1 MIIFV
6 IVIALG
12 AIFFIPM
19 IDLSNNMDSL
29 RREYNTMTHKELDNI
44 YVNSNSN
51 IFSVD
56 TNFREQVGVDI
67 QKKRFFSSV
76 FNGYIL
82 VNSFKEPSYRLVN
95 TIDLNKVIDI
105 ELREDNDIVTKVSTA
120 SVVARGVVG
129 GVVAGGIGT
138 IIGGATAK
146 SKSSSSLKE
155 ISIRFKLSDMNNPYQ
170 EILVAFN
177 KNGISK
183 EKRQEVYKLF
193 SQLELLLYNMKNE

>member
-19 IDLSNNMDSL
+19 IDLSNNMNSL
-29 RREYNTMTHKELDNI
+29 IPEYRNMTHEELDNI
-44 YVNSNSN
+44 YVNTNSN

-56 TNFREQVGVDI
+56 TSFMEQAGLDI
-67 QKKRFFSSV
+67 QNKRFFSST
-76 FNGYIL
+76 FNGYVL
-82 VNSFKEPSYRLVN
+82 VNGFKESSYRLVN
-95 TIDLNKVIDI
+95 IIDLNKVIDI

-120 SVVARGVVG
+120 SVVARGIVG

-138 IIGGATAK
+138 LVGGATAK
-146 SKSSSSLKE
+146 SNSSSSLKE

-193 SQLELLLYNMKNE
+193 SQLELVISDLEK

>member
-6 IVIALG
+6 IVVALG

-29 RREYNTMTHKELDNI
+29 RREYNTMSHKELENI

-51 IFSVD
+51 VFSVD
-56 TNFREQVGVDI
+56 TNFREQVGIDI
-67 QKKRFFSSV
+67 QRERFFSST

-82 VNSFKEPSYRLVN
+82 VNGFKEPSYRLVN
-95 TIDLNKVIDI
+95 VIDLNKVIDI
-105 ELREDNDIVTKVSTA
+105 ELREDNDIVTKVSTS

-129 GVVAGGIGT
+129 GVLAGGIGT
-138 IIGGATAK
+138 IVGGATAK
-146 SKSSSSLKE
+146 SKSSSSLNE

-177 KNGISK
+177 KKGISK
-183 EKRQEVYKLF
+183 EKQQDVYKLF
-193 SQLELLLYNMKNE
+193 NQLELILIDIKT

>member
-6 IVIALG
+6 IIIVLG

-29 RREYNTMTHKELDNI
+29 RREYNSMTHKELENI

-56 TNFREQVGVDI
+56 TNFREQVGIDI
-67 QKKRFFSSV
+67 QRKRFFSST

-82 VNSFKEPSYRLVN
+82 VNGFKEPSYRLVN
-95 TIDLNKVIDI
+95 VIDLNKVIDI

-129 GVVAGGIGT
+129 GMLAGGIGT
-138 IIGGATAK
+138 IVGGATAK

-183 EKRQEVYKLF
+183 EKQQDVYKLF
-193 SQLELLLYNMKNE
+193 NQLELILIDIKT